1 MLDQVLKAAARIP
14 GALALVA
21 FPLLLTGCDDSPSD
35 RFPGPWVEERSPPI
49 NRVLNNHNVA
59 GCENL
64 VYRPSDVSS
73 GPLDPRG
80 DFLVYCSPDG
90 TNWTAYIASPALA
103 RERTLSGPFAIYADV
118 PPP

>member
-1 MLDQVLKAAARIP
+1 MLDQVHRAAARIS
-14 GALALVA
+14 GALAFVA
-21 FPLLLTGCDDSPSD
+21 FPLFLTACEPSPSD
-35 RFPGPWVEERSPPI
+35 RFPGPWVEERSAPI
-49 NRVLNNHNVA
+49 NRVLVSHNIS

-64 VYRPSDVSS
+64 VYRHSDISS

-90 TNWTAYIASPALA
+90 TSWTAYIASPGLA
-103 RERTLSGPFAIYADV
+103 RERSLIGPFAIYADV

>member
-1 MLDQVLKAAARIP
+1 MLDQVRRAAARIS
-14 GALALVA
+14 GVLAFVA
-21 FPLLLTGCDDSPSD
+21 FPLFLTACEPSPSD
-35 RFPGPWVEERSPPI
+35 RFPGPWVEVRSLGI
-49 NRVLNNHNVA
+49 DRVLGNHNIS

-64 VYRPSDVSS
+64 VYRHSDLSS

-90 TNWTAYIASPALA
+90 TNWTAYIASPGLA
-103 RERTLSGPFAIYADV
+103 RERSLIGPFAIYADV